1 MSLCPQCGS
10 AIKTVPAGVSK
21 KTGKQYNSFQACSNR
36 NCSYKPP
43 IDESYTPIDRPFYQP
58 PIDESYIPPYTP
70 AYQPPTPNNITKVCD
85 EKKEMVMSYA
95 KDLVVAEMTTGAI
108 SDISPIERVEQY
120 FDRLILKI
128 RSV

>member
-21 KTGKQYNSFQACSNR
+21 KTGTQYNSFQACSNR
-36 NCSYKPP
+36 NCSYNPP
-43 IDESYTPIDRPFYQP
+43 RDESYTPPDK
-58 PIDESYIPPYTP
+58 P
-70 AYQPPTPNNITKVCD
+70 AYQPPTPKNITKVCD

-95 KDLVVAEMTTGAI
+95 KDLVVAEMTTGVI
-108 SDISPIERVEQY
+108 SDISSVERVEQY

>member
-1 MSLCPQCGS
+1 MLCPMCNS
-10 AIKTVPAGVSK
+10 PIKTVAAGVSK
-21 KTGKQYNSFQACSNR
+21 KNGKPYNSFQACSNR

-43 IDESYTPIDRPFYQP
+43 IDESYTPEQQP
-58 PIDESYIPPYTP
+58 IQQAPVARNMSK
-70 AYQPPTPNNITKVCD
+70 ACD

-95 KDLVVAEMTTGAI
+95 KDLVVAEITTGVP
-108 SDISPIERVEQY
+108 SDVPTIERVEAY